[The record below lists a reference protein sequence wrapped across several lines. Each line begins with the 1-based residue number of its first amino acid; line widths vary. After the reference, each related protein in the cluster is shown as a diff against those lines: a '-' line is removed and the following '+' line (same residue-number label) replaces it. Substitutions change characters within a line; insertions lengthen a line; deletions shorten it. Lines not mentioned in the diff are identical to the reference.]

1 MSRVDRKRPGG
12 PAGLLDDGEPPWTT
26 DRGAR
31 AAALSILNAKACC
44 DLLRAHGESEHAANF
59 EAALQKALTIL
70 ADYLGPVKLAE
81 ALDWASDESW
91 GCASADPTSPRN

>member
-1 MSRVDRKRPGG
+1 MFNDSG
-12 PAGLLDDGEPPWTT
+12 PPWTS

-44 DLLRAHGESEHAANF
+44 ELLRAHGESEHAANF

-70 ADYLGPVKLAE
+70 GDYVGPVKLAE

-91 GCASADPTSPRN
+91 GCASANPTSSRN

>member
-1 MSRVDRKRPGG
+1 MSRANPKRPGG
-12 PAGLLDDGEPPWTT
+12 PADFSDDGEPPWTG

-44 DLLRAHGESEHAANF
+44 ELLRAHGEAEHAANF

-70 ADYLGPVKLAE
+70 GDYLGTEKLAE

-91 GCASADPTSPRN
+91 GCGPADLTISRN